1 MNTRH
6 FRRLASV
13 VALLAGAALLAPTL
27 VSAQEALSP
36 ADEQGRYRYLITLD
50 DRGLLQRGVLP
61 GKGEV
66 AATRSPA
73 FLSAQAEL
81 QSAQA
86 DALNDIA
93 QELDRDVEASHRF
106 LVSFSGLGVRL
117 TQVEAERIR
126 AMPGVASVER
136 ERVYQLD
143 TYRGPGFI
151 GADSL
156 WDGTAAPLPG
166 QYRGEGMISAI
177 LDSGINTDHPS
188 FADDPACGFGVGG
201 TPSKLLSAVDCSS
214 SDGAGRCNGGNPEDT
229 NGHGTHTASTVA
241 GNLIDDSVT
250 PPPSIPQ
257 PFTEMSGVAP
267 CSHVRAYKV
276 CPGSSCPGFDIQA
289 GMDTVLLDGD
299 VETMNFSISG
309 GASPW
314 LDNDRRKLDLVDAG
328 IFVAAS
334 AGNTSTGVP
343 NPVGQVNHRGP
354 WVMSV
359 AASTRDGDFEGLMS
373 ITGPGAPPA
382 ATQSVDMLPGSDSP
396 LGSQL
401 VDHPIRRDT
410 NQPAGIE
417 GCANDT
423 PPVAGSVPF
432 PAGFF
437 NGSVALIQRGGCS
450 FTRKIN
456 NAAAA
461 GADMVVIWNNTTGT
475 ISMSTPGQVA
485 TPGYSIQEAPGQAIA
500 NFVDAN
506 PTTATMDFDLV
517 PSQGDVLAG
526 FSLRGPTQSP
536 LEDLQKPNITGPG
549 VAIYAAVADPTQY
562 GNLSGTSMSSPHV
575 AGAATLVRQAQP
587 DWNPM
592 EVKSAMQMT
601 ATGDAGTKEDGSTAW
616 DWDDV
621 GSGRV
626 DLTAAAL
633 SGLVMVETT
642 ANFLA
647 ANPGAGGDV
656 KTLNLP
662 SVRDRSCSPS
672 CTFTRTVSAG
682 QSFPTSWSVTTSA
695 RGGDM
700 LIEVTPT
707 SFTLD
712 GRTDMIFAD
721 GLEDTPI
728 PVPVAEQELTIT
740 ISSVVPGAIRFG
752 EIILTEDGGLTPS
765 ARITAAAEN

>member
-6 FRRLASV
+6 LRRLASL
-13 VALLAGAALLAPTL
+13 VALLAAAALLAPTL
-27 VSAQEALSP
+27 VSAQEELSP
-36 ADEQGRYRYLITLD
+36 ADEQGRYRYLVTLD

-61 GKGEV
+61 RKGE
-66 AATRSPA
+66 AAASRSPA
-73 FLSAQAEL
+73 FLRAQAEL
-81 QSAQA
+81 QAAQA
-86 DALNDIA
+86 DALNAMA
-93 QELDRDVEASHRF
+93 QELGRDVDASHRF
-106 LVSFSGLGVRL
+106 LVSFNGLGVRL
-117 TQVEAERIR
+117 TRAEADRIS
-126 AMPGVASVER
+126 ALPGVATVER

-156 WDGTAAPLPG
+156 WNGSAAPLPG
-166 QYRGEGMISAI
+166 QYRGEGMVSAI

-188 FADDPACGFGVGG
+188 FADDSACGFGVGG
-201 TPSKLLSAVDCSS
+201 TPSKLLSAVDCSAT
-214 SDGAGRCNGGNPEDT
+214 DGSGRCNGANPEDT

-241 GNLIDDSVT
+241 GNLIDDTVV
-250 PPPSIPQ
+250 PAPSIPE

-299 VETMNFSISG
+299 VDTMNFSISG

-334 AGNTSTGVP
+334 AGNTSAGVP

-373 ITGPGAPPA
+373 ITGPGSPPGG
-382 ATQSVDMLPGSDSP
+382 TQNVDMLPGSDSP

-401 VDHPIRRDT
+401 IDHPIRRDT
-410 NQPAGIE
+410 NQVAGAE
-417 GCANDT
+417 GCSPANGGVD
-423 PPVAGSVPF
+423 F

-437 NGSVALIQRGGCS
+437 NGAVALINRGGCS
-450 FTRKIN
+450 FTEKIN

-485 TPGYSIQEAPGQAIA
+485 TPAYSIQQTPGQAIA

-506 PTTATMDFDLV
+506 PTTATMDFDLI
-517 PSQGDVLAG
+517 PSQGDVLAD

-549 VAIYAAVADPTQY
+549 VGIYAAVADPTQY

-587 DWNPM
+587 DWDPM

-601 ATGDAGTKEDGSTAW
+601 ATGDAGTKEDGTTAW

-682 QSFPTSWSVTTSA
+682 QAFPTSWSVTTSA

-700 LIEVTPT
+700 QIEVTPT

-712 GRTDMIFAD
+712 ARSDMIFAD

-728 PVPVAEQELTIT
+728 PVPVSEQELTIT
-740 ISSVVPGAIRFG
+740 ISNVTPGAIRFG
-752 EIILTEDGGLTPS
+752 EIILTEDGGLTPP